1 MKETTSIDSYSAKIL
16 SSLQDDGRLTVQEI
30 GDRIGLSSTPTWKR
44 IKELERQGVIQ
55 RYAAILNRSKIGL
68 GNCVLAEINLSR
80 HIKNVVNDFEKA
92 IQECPAIIECY
103 SVTGQADYLIKVV
116 TPDVASYDAFL
127 YAVVFKLPG
136 VSSIRS
142 SIVLREVKSAAQL
155 PLDHL

>member
-1 MKETTSIDSYSAKIL
+1 MKENTSIDSYSAKIL

-55 RYAAILNRSKIGL
+55 RYAAILNRSKVGL

-92 IQECPAIIECY
+92 IQDCPAIIECY

-116 TPDVASYDAFL
+116 TPDVASYDEFL

-142 SIVLREVKSAAQL
+142 SVVLREVKSATQL

>member
-1 MKETTSIDSYSAKIL
+1 MKEKTSIDSYSAKIL

-92 IQECPAIIECY
+92 IQDCPAIIECY

-116 TPDVASYDAFL
+116 TPDVASYDEFL